1 MKLTLKEWRR
11 AKGISQKE
19 MAELCGVHPNT
30 YRLWEENPANIK
42 LAEAIK
48 IADRIG
54 IAVEDLI
61 FAQ

>member
-1 MKLTLKEWRR
+1 MRLTLKEWRR
-11 AKGISQKE
+11 ARGISQKE

-30 YRLWEENPANIK
+30 YRMWEDEPGNIK
-42 LAEAIK
+42 LAEAMK
-48 IADRIG
+48 IADRLG

>member
-19 MAELCGVHPNT
+19 MAELCGVHINT
-30 YRLWEENPANIK
+30 YRLWDEKPGNIK
-42 LAEAIK
+42 LADAMK